1 MSHLIEI
8 DNITVNYD
16 HIEAISSLSLTVEK
30 GDFIA
35 IVGPNGGGK
44 STLIKA
50 VLGLVKPSTGCVC
63 YKCNNKGDKDLE
75 IGYVPQISE
84 INRSFPI
91 TVKEAVITGVLPKKL
106 SLFHRYSKED
116 MEKVDSVLE
125 KVGMLEL
132 KNRQIGELSGGEF
145 KKVLIARSLLT
156 DPDVLLLDEPN
167 AMIDLKSQ
175 KQILELLKELSSSIT
190 IMMVTHSLESIKEY
204 ATKQYWVE
212 KTITLVDDSFKG
224 GAHHD

>member
-16 HIEAISSLSLTVEK
+16 HIEAISSLSLTIEK

-63 YKCNNKGDKDLE
+63 YKCNNKGDKDVK

-91 TVKEAVITGVLPKKL
+91 TVKEAVITGVLPKKV
-106 SLFHRYSKED
+106 SMFHRYSKED
-116 MEKVDSVLE
+116 YDQVDKVLN
-125 KVGMLEL
+125 KVGLSHC
-132 KNRQIGELSGGEF
+132 KDRQIGELSGGEF

-167 AMIDLKSQ
+167 AMIDVKSQ
-175 KQILELLKELSSSIT
+175 KQILELLKELSSTIT
-190 IMMVTHSLESIKEY
+190 IMMVTHRLDLVEEY

-212 KTITLVDDSFKG
+212 KGIRPVDSKG
-224 GAHHD
+224 GALNV